1 MHEDLI
7 GIGELAA
14 RTGLS
19 HKALRLYADRGLLPP
34 AHVDPRT
41 GFRRYAPVQVERARR
56 IALLRAT
63 GMPLALIAGVLDPGG
78 TESVRLLDA
87 YWRKERSVHAARR
100 EAVGYAR
107 EVLAGRSPRMYE
119 MAERDVPEQ
128 KVLFI
133 RRRVTAEGLLD
144 FLGEATGAIFA
155 HLRTT
160 GAGPSGPLFA
170 VYHGIVSDDSD
181 GPVEVCVPTTDAVEP
196 AGEIGVRIEPAH
208 REAYTEL
215 GKGDRDFATMVG
227 VHDAVLTWI
236 REQGHARTG
245 ATREVYYP
253 NWETAE
259 EGEHVA
265 DVAGVFTPAGGTACA
280 RPVAA
285 DGPGE
290 DGIEGGQSGHPHG

>member
-1 MHEDLI
+1 MHEDSI

-19 HKALRLYADRGLLPP
+19 HKALRLYGDRGLLPP

-41 GFRRYAPVQVERARR
+41 GFRRYRPEQVERARR
-56 IALLRAT
+56 IALLRAA
-63 GMPLALIAGVLDPGG
+63 GMPLALIAGVLAPGG
-78 TESVRLLDA
+78 AESVRLLDA
-87 YWRKERSVHAARR
+87 YWRGERSVHEARR

-107 EVLAGRSPRMYE
+107 EVLAGRNPRMYE

-133 RRRVTAEGLLD
+133 RRHVTAGGLPD

-155 HLRTT
+155 HLRTS
-160 GAGPSGPLFA
+160 GACLSGPLFA

-181 GPVEVCVPTTDAVEP
+181 GPVEVCVPTADTVGP
-196 AGEIGVRIEPAH
+196 VGEIGVRIEPAH

-215 GKGDRDFATMVG
+215 GKKQRDFATMVG
-227 VHDAVLTWI
+227 VHDAVLSWI
-236 REQGHARTG
+236 REQGYEPTG
-245 ATREVYYP
+245 GSREVYYP

-265 DVAGVFTPAGGTACA
+265 DVAGTLTTRGGKA
-280 RPVAA
+280 
-285 DGPGE
+285 
-290 DGIEGGQSGHPHG
+290 

>member
-19 HKALRLYADRGLLPP
+19 HKALRLYGDRGLLPP
-34 AHVDPRT
+34 AYVDPRT
-41 GFRRYAPVQVERARR
+41 GFRRYLREQVERARR
-56 IALLRAT
+56 IALLRAA
-63 GMPLALIAGVLDPGG
+63 GMPLALVAEVLDPGG
-78 TESVRLLDA
+78 AESVRLLDA
-87 YWRKERSVHAARR
+87 YWRGEQSVHEARR

-107 EVLAGRSPRMYE
+107 AVLDGRNPRMYE

-128 KVLFI
+128 KVLFV
-133 RRRVTAEGLLD
+133 RRHVTAEGLLD
-144 FLGEATGAIFA
+144 FLGEATDTIFA
-155 HLRTT
+155 HMRTT
-160 GAGPSGPLFA
+160 DACLSGPLFA

-181 GPVEVCVPTTDAVEP
+181 GPVEVCVPTASAVEP

-215 GKGDRDFATMVG
+215 GKERRDFATMVG

-236 REQGHARTG
+236 REQGYERVG
-245 ATREVYYP
+245 ASREVYYP
-253 NWETAE
+253 NWETAG

-265 DVAGVFTPAGGTACA
+265 DVAGVFTVPGTQA
-280 RPVAA
+280 
-285 DGPGE
+285 
-290 DGIEGGQSGHPHG
+290 